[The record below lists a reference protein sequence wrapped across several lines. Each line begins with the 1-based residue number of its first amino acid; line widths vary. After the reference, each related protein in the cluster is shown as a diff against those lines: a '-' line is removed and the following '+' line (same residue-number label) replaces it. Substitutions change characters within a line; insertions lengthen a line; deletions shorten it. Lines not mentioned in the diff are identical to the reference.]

1 MPQLAAMF
9 FGWTFVLLSAAVC
22 NAQSPP
28 PEAYDSIT
36 PPNALNGCLHQ
47 NLLRPSWY
55 LLADLVLAS
64 PPVDSDLSCYQLDME
79 PDAIAARIWSNYT
92 VDSCHNVA
100 SLFGNNDTCSWRSQH
115 DCTDAVMPSLA
126 ENYSPETNHSYAS
139 LVYRT
144 PARTDAD
151 EMDWSNFTLKVFPEE
166 DCEER
171 DGESWISWGGCG
183 WGDGGTCNELPY
195 SVASFRLERTAEEN
209 MGECVVA
216 AQQGVSGGIRG
227 REFSLEV
234 LGLSLVALLMLW

>member
-1 MPQLAAMF
+1 M
-9 FGWTFVLLSAAVC
+9 LLSAIAC
-22 NAQSPP
+22 NAQGPL

-36 PPNALNGCLHQ
+36 APNALNGCLHQ

-79 PDAIAARIWSNYT
+79 PDAIAVRIWSNYT

-115 DCTDAVMPSLA
+115 NCSDGVMPSLA
-126 ENYSPETNHSYAS
+126 ENYSPETNYSYAS

-144 PARTDAD
+144 PARMNAD
-151 EMDWSNFTLKVFPEE
+151 EMDWSNFTLKAFPEE

-171 DGESWISWGGCG
+171 DGESWISWGGCE
-183 WGDGGTCNELPY
+183 DREDVGTCTELPY
-195 SVASFRLERTAEEN
+195 SVASFRLERTAEEGV
-209 MGECVVA
+209 GECVVA
-216 AQQGVSGGIRG
+216 AQQGASGGIRS
-227 REFSLEV
+227 RELNLEV
-234 LGLSLVALLMLW
+234 LGLSLVGLLILW